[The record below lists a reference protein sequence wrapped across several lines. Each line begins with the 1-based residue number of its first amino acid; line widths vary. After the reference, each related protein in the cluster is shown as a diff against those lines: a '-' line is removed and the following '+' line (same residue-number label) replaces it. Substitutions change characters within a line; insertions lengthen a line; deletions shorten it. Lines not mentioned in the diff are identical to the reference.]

1 MTNETVTKEPQN
13 IFYTNVNDLEEAMK
27 QRHLYADYALL
38 DETWKKRFDDYMT
51 GKKTMPLTYDPFF
64 KCMFHPDRHP
74 DWLSHLLSAIIG
86 EPVTVESVLPSENTA
101 ISIDSLL
108 IMDIVVRLSEGSL
121 ANVEIQKIP
130 YMFTAE
136 RISCYSSDLLMREYS
151 RLKKDR
157 NFKYS
162 DMKKVYTIVLYE
174 KTEGDFKDPML
185 QGAYIHHGKTRFDT
199 NLKLNLLQ
207 EYFLIALDV
216 FGQNGY
222 TDGKNSDA
230 LETELIAT
238 HSNIP
243 EAGLATNNLSTDS
256 LDGWLS
262 ILTAETMADV
272 ECVIRR
278 YPWSEPIFR
287 EMSAYVNNPEEVIL
301 MFSEALK
308 IADRNTVKYMIE
320 ELQDKATHE
329 AELRKQTEENLQQ
342 ETQRRK
348 QAEKNQKH
356 ETELRKQTEENLK
369 LAEKN
374 QRQTE
379 AELQLSR
386 ENEQKLQ
393 EKIAELQSLLAGK
406 N

>member
-1 MTNETVTKEPQN
+1 MTKETQN
-13 IFYTNVNDLEEAMK
+13 TFYLTVNDLEEAMK
-27 QRHLYADYALL
+27 QKHLYADYALL

-64 KCMFHPDRHP
+64 KCMFHPDRHA
-74 DWLSHLLSAIIG
+74 DWLSHLLSAILG
-86 EPVTVESVLPSENTA
+86 ESVVVEQILPSENTA
-101 ISIDSLL
+101 ISVDSLL
-108 IMDIVVRLSEGSL
+108 IMDIVVRLSDGSL

-151 RLKKDR
+151 RLKKDK

-216 FGQNGY
+216 FCQNGY
-222 TDGKNSDA
+222 TDDKDSDA

-238 HSNIP
+238 HNNIP
-243 EAGLATNNLSTDS
+243 EAGLATNNLSMDS
-256 LDGWLS
+256 LEGWLS
-262 ILTAETMADV
+262 ILTAETIADV
-272 ECVIRR
+272 ERVIRR

-348 QAEKNQKH
+348 QAEENQ
-356 ETELRKQTEENLK
+356 K
-369 LAEKN
+369 LAEEN
-374 QRQTE
+374 QRLTE
-379 AELQLSR
+379 ADLQRTR
-386 ENEQKLQ
+386 EENAQLK
-393 EKIAELQSLLAGK
+393 ALLAK
-406 N
+406 NNISNIYQE

>member
-1 MTNETVTKEPQN
+1 MTNETVTTETQN
-13 IFYTNVNDLEEAMK
+13 TFYLTVNELEEAMK
-27 QRHLYADYALL
+27 QKHLYADYALL

-74 DWLSHLLSAIIG
+74 DWLSHLLSAILG
-86 EPVTVESVLPSENTA
+86 ESVVVEQILPSENTA
-101 ISIDSLL
+101 ISVDSLL
-108 IMDIVVRLSEGSL
+108 IMDIVVRLSDGSL

-136 RISCYSSDLLMREYS
+136 RISCYSSDLLMRQYS
-151 RLKKDR
+151 RLKKNK

-174 KTEGDFKDPML
+174 KTEGDFKAPML
-185 QGAYIHHGKTRFDT
+185 HGAYIHHGKTRFDT
-199 NLKLNLLQ
+199 KLKLNLLQ

-216 FGQNGY
+216 FCQSGY

-238 HSNIP
+238 HNNIP
-243 EAGLATNNLSTDS
+243 ETGLVTNNLSMYS
-256 LDGWLS
+256 LEGWLS
-262 ILTAETMADV
+262 ILTAETLSDV
-272 ECVIRR
+272 ERVIRR
-278 YPWSEPIFR
+278 YPWSEAIFR

-320 ELQDKATHE
+320 ELQDRAT
-329 AELRKQTEENLQQ
+329 
-342 ETQRRK
+342 
-348 QAEKNQKH
+348 QAE
-356 ETELRKQTEENLK
+356 EKQK
-369 LAEKN
+369 LAEEN
-374 QRQTE
+374 QKQISK
-379 AELQLSR
+379 ELDAAR
-386 ENEQKLQ
+386 KE
-393 EKIAELQSLLAGK
+393 IAELKAMLARK
-406 N
+406 Q

>member
-1 MTNETVTKEPQN
+1 MANETVTKEPQN

-27 QRHLYADYALL
+27 QKHLYADYALL

-108 IMDIVVRLSEGSL
+108 IMDIVVRLSDGSL

-151 RLKKDR
+151 RLKKDK

-185 QGAYIHHGKTRFDT
+185 HGAYIHHGKTRFDT
-199 NLKLNLLQ
+199 SLKLKLLQ

-216 FGQNGY
+216 FCQNGY
-222 TDGKNSDA
+222 TDDKNSDA

-238 HSNIP
+238 HNNIP
-243 EAGLATNNLSTDS
+243 ETGFATNDLSMDS

-272 ECVIRR
+272 ERVIRR
-278 YPWSEPIFR
+278 YPWSKPIFR
-287 EMSAYVNNPEEVIL
+287 EMSAYVNNLEEVIL

-348 QAEKNQKH
+348 QAEEKQKQAEADFRH
-356 ETELRKQTEENLK
+356 SQEENARLK
-369 LAEKN
+369 ALLAEK
-374 QRQTE
+374 Q
-379 AELQLSR
+379 
-386 ENEQKLQ
+386 
-393 EKIAELQSLLAGK
+393 
-406 N
+406 

>member
-1 MTNETVTKEPQN
+1 MTKETQN
-13 IFYTNVNDLEEAMK
+13 TFYLTINDLEEAMK
-27 QRHLYADYALL
+27 QKHLYADYTLL

-64 KCMFHPDRHP
+64 KCMFHPDRHA
-74 DWLSHLLSAIIG
+74 DWLSHLLSAILG
-86 EPVTVESVLPSENTA
+86 ESVVVEQILPSENTA
-101 ISIDSLL
+101 ISVDSLL
-108 IMDIVVRLSEGSL
+108 IMDIVVRLRDGSL

-151 RLKKDR
+151 RLKKDK

-185 QGAYIHHGKTRFDT
+185 HGAYIHHGKNRFDT

-216 FGQNGY
+216 FCQNGY
-222 TDGKNSDA
+222 TDDKNSDA

-238 HSNIP
+238 HKNVL
-243 EAGLATNNLSTDS
+243 ETDLATDDLSMDS

-272 ECVIRR
+272 ERVIRR
-278 YPWSEPIFR
+278 YPWSEAIFR
-287 EMSAYVNNPEEVIL
+287 EMSAYVNRPEEVIL

-320 ELQDKATHE
+320 ELQDRATQ
-329 AELRKQTEENLQQ
+329 AEEKQKQAEENQRLAEDKQKQAEEKQKQ
-342 ETQRRK
+342 EAQMRK
-348 QAEKNQKH
+348 QAE
-356 ETELRKQTEENLK
+356 
-369 LAEKN
+369 
-374 QRQTE
+374 
-379 AELQLSR
+379 AELQHSR
-386 ENEQKLQ
+386 EE
-393 EKIAELQSLLAGK
+393 IAQLKALLAK
-406 N
+406 K

>member
-1 MTNETVTKEPQN
+1 MYIPNFMEANLMTKETQN
-13 IFYTNVNDLEEAMK
+13 TFYLTVNDLEEAMK
-27 QRHLYADYALL
+27 QKHLYADYTLL

-74 DWLSHLLSAIIG
+74 DWLSHLLSAILG
-86 EPVTVESVLPSENTA
+86 ESVVVEQILPSENTA

-108 IMDIVVRLSEGSL
+108 IMDIVVRLSDGSL

-151 RLKKDR
+151 RLKKDK

-185 QGAYIHHGKTRFDT
+185 HGAYIHHGKTRFDT
-199 NLKLNLLQ
+199 SLKLNLLQ

-216 FGQNGY
+216 FCQNGY
-222 TDGKNSDA
+222 TDDKDSDA

-238 HSNIP
+238 HNNIP
-243 EAGLATNNLSTDS
+243 ETGLVTNDLSMDNLE
-256 LDGWLS
+256 GWLS

-272 ECVIRR
+272 ERVIRR
-278 YPWSEPIFR
+278 YLWSEPIFR

-320 ELQDKATHE
+320 ELQDRVTQA
-329 AELRKQTEENLQQ
+329 EENQKLAEEGQQ
-342 ETQRRK
+342 KEAKLRRQAEEGQQKEVQRRK
-348 QAEKNQKH
+348 RAEENQKL
-356 ETELRKQTEENLK
+356 TS
-369 LAEKN
+369 
-374 QRQTE
+374 
-379 AELQLSR
+379 AELDAAR
-386 ENEQKLQ
+386 K
-393 EKIAELQSLLAGK
+393 KIAELEALLAK
-406 N
+406 KQ

>member
-1 MTNETVTKEPQN
+1 MTKETQN
-13 IFYTNVNDLEEAMK
+13 TFYLTINDLEEAMK
-27 QRHLYADYALL
+27 QKHLYTDYTLL

-108 IMDIVVRLSEGSL
+108 IMDIVVRLSDGSL

-151 RLKKDR
+151 RLKKDK

-185 QGAYIHHGKTRFDT
+185 HGAYIHHGKTRFDT
-199 NLKLNLLQ
+199 SLKLNLLQ

-222 TDGKNSDA
+222 TDDKKSGA

-238 HSNIP
+238 HNNIP
-243 EAGLATNNLSTDS
+243 ETGFATNDLSMES
-256 LDGWLS
+256 LEGWLS

-272 ECVIRR
+272 ERVIRR

-287 EMSAYVNNPEEVIL
+287 EISAYVNNPEEVIL

-320 ELQDKATHE
+320 ELQDRVTQA
-329 AELRKQTEENLQQ
+329 EENQKLAEEGQQ
-342 ETQRRK
+342 KEAKLRRQAEEGQQKEVQRRK
-348 QAEKNQKH
+348 RAEENQKL
-356 ETELRKQTEENLK
+356 TS
-369 LAEKN
+369 
-374 QRQTE
+374 
-379 AELQLSR
+379 AELDAAR
-386 ENEQKLQ
+386 K
-393 EKIAELQSLLAGK
+393 KIAELEALLAK
-406 N
+406 KQ

>member
-1 MTNETVTKEPQN
+1 MTKETQN
-13 IFYTNVNDLEEAMK
+13 TFYLTVNDLEEAMK
-27 QRHLYADYALL
+27 QKHLYADYALL

-108 IMDIVVRLSEGSL
+108 IMDIVVRLSDGSL

>member
-1 MTNETVTKEPQN
+1 MTKETQN
-13 IFYTNVNDLEEAMK
+13 TFYLTVNDLEEAMK
-27 QRHLYADYALL
+27 QKHLYADYALL

-64 KCMFHPDRHP
+64 KCMFHPDRHA
-74 DWLSHLLSAIIG
+74 DWLSHLLSAILG
-86 EPVTVESVLPSENTA
+86 ESVVVEQILPSENTA
-101 ISIDSLL
+101 ISVDSLL
-108 IMDIVVRLSEGSL
+108 IMDIVVRLSDGSL

-151 RLKKDR
+151 RLKKDK

-216 FGQNGY
+216 FCQNGY
-222 TDGKNSDA
+222 TDDKDSDA

-348 QAEKNQKH
+348 QAEENQ
-356 ETELRKQTEENLK
+356 K
-369 LAEKN
+369 LAEEN
-374 QRQTE
+374 QRLTE
-379 AELQLSR
+379 ADLQRTR
-386 ENEQKLQ
+386 EENAQLK
-393 EKIAELQSLLAGK
+393 ALLAK
-406 N
+406 NNISNIYQE

>member
-27 QRHLYADYALL
+27 QKHLYADYTLL

-101 ISIDSLL
+101 ISVDSLL
-108 IMDIVVRLSEGSL
+108 IMDIVVRLSDGSL

-151 RLKKDR
+151 RLKKNK

-199 NLKLNLLQ
+199 SLKLKLLQ

-216 FGQNGY
+216 FCQNGY
-222 TDGKNSDA
+222 TDDKNSDA

-238 HSNIP
+238 HNNIP
-243 EAGLATNNLSTDS
+243 ETGLTTNDLSMDS
-256 LDGWLS
+256 LEGWLS

-272 ECVIRR
+272 ERVIRR

-329 AELRKQTEENLQQ
+329 AELRKQETELRKQTEENLQQ

-348 QAEKNQKH
+348 QAE
-356 ETELRKQTEENLK
+356 E
-369 LAEKN
+369 N

-379 AELQLSR
+379 TELQLSR

-393 EKIAELQSLLAGK
+393 KKIAELQSLLAGK

>member
-1 MTNETVTKEPQN
+1 MTKETQN
-13 IFYTNVNDLEEAMK
+13 TFYLTVNDLEEAMK
-27 QRHLYADYALL
+27 QKHLYADYALL

-64 KCMFHPDRHP
+64 KCMFHPDRHA
-74 DWLSHLLSAIIG
+74 DWLSHLLSAILG
-86 EPVTVESVLPSENTA
+86 ESVVVEQILPSENTA
-101 ISIDSLL
+101 ISVDSLL
-108 IMDIVVRLSEGSL
+108 IMDIVVQLSDGSL

-151 RLKKDR
+151 SLKKDK

-216 FGQNGY
+216 FCQNGY
-222 TDGKNSDA
+222 TDDKDSDA

-238 HSNIP
+238 HNNIP
-243 EAGLATNNLSTDS
+243 ETGFATSDLRMDS
-256 LDGWLS
+256 LEGWLS
-262 ILTAETMADV
+262 ILTAETIADV
-272 ECVIRR
+272 ELVIRR

-348 QAEKNQKH
+348 QAEENQ
-356 ETELRKQTEENLK
+356 K
-369 LAEKN
+369 LAEEN
-374 QRQTE
+374 QRLTE
-379 AELQLSR
+379 ADLQRTR
-386 ENEQKLQ
+386 EENAQLK
-393 EKIAELQSLLAGK
+393 ALLAK
-406 N
+406 NNISNIYQE